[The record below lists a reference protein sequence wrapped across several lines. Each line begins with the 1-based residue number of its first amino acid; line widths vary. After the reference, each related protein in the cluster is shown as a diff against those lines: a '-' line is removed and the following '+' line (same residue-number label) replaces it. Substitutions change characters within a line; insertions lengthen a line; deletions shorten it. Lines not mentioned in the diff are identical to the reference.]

1 MSRWCCP
8 GAGLGGCELLV
19 GEDALSV
26 KVRQVLKL
34 GCGVVLGLRRC
45 LLVLRLLRV
54 LLRVLLF
61 PPLGLTALDAP
72 VDGGGGSGDDGGAGC
87 HA

>member
-1 MSRWCCP
+1 M
-8 GAGLGGCELLV
+8 
-19 GEDALSV
+19 

-34 GCGVVLGLRRC
+34 RGGVVLRLRRR

-72 VDGGGGSGDDGGAGC
+72 MHGGGGSGDDGGAGC

>member
-1 MSRWCCP
+1 M
-8 GAGLGGCELLV
+8 
-19 GEDALSV
+19 

-34 GCGVVLGLRRC
+34 RGGVVLGLRRR
-45 LLVLRLLRV
+45 LLVLRL

-61 PPLGLTALDAP
+61 PPLGLTALYAP
-72 VDGGGGSGDDGGAGC
+72 VHGGGGSGDDGGAGC